1 VQKGWDIEK
10 WNEAEMAYTLNS
22 ATVGAM
28 GGKLKSGME
37 LKWLT
42 KGGGIKSWNGLKLKI
57 RNRRCN
63 GWGNQKVKWS
73 CNGLNLKICNCWCT
87 TVGAMGGEIIKWNQV
102 EMALNLK
109 SVTVGAMGGGGAINK

>member
-1 VQKGWDIEK
+1 VQKGWEIEK

-42 KGGGIKSWNGLKLKI
+42 KG
-57 RNRRCN
+57 
-63 GWGNQKVKWS
+63 WGNQKLKW
-73 CNGLNLKICNCWCT
+73 LKT
-87 TVGAMGGEIIKWNQV
+87 
-102 EMALNLK
+102 
-109 SVTVGAMGGGGAINK
+109 

>member
-1 VQKGWDIEK
+1 MQKGWEIEK

-42 KGGGIKSWNGLKLKI
+42 KGGGIKS
-57 RNRRCN
+57 
-63 GWGNQKVKWS
+63 
-73 CNGLNLKICNCWCT
+73 
-87 TVGAMGGEIIKWNQV
+87 
-102 EMALNLK
+102 
-109 SVTVGAMGGGGAINK
+109 